1 MTDEVRQRTD
11 LRGVVSDVDEL
22 IQLRFQTL
30 GLDLWSGSRV
40 QTYLVGGHHSAFRG
54 RGIDFDESRYYQP
67 GDDIRHMDWRVT
79 ARTGVPHT
87 KVFREERER
96 PVFLIVD
103 QSPHMR
109 FGTRVAFKSVIA
121 ARTAALF
128 GWAAVNGGDRIGAF
142 VSGVEPDHEIRP
154 AGGRRGVLRLIR
166 GLATASAQTLE
177 PGNGA
182 NVGLGEVLARV
193 RRVIRPGSLIV
204 ILSDF
209 AGLDEEAERH
219 LTRLR
224 QHNDLLACFIYD
236 ALEGTPPP
244 PGRYSVTD
252 GKTIA
257 VLDTAD
263 RHVRLEYQTGFQA
276 RLSKASAVMHS
287 RSIPLWQ
294 LGTHQNAVD
303 ILRRGFAVHAKT
315 APRFRKA
322 G

>member
-1 MTDEVRQRTD
+1 MSSTVRQRAD
-11 LRGVVSDVDEL
+11 LRGIVSDVDEL
-22 IQLRFQTL
+22 IQLRFSTL

-79 ARTGVPHT
+79 ARTGHPHT

-96 PVFLIVD
+96 PIFLIVD
-103 QSPHMR
+103 QGPSMR

-128 GWAAVNGGDRIGAF
+128 GWTAVNGGDRVGAF
-142 VSGVEPDHEIRP
+142 IFGVDPDHEIRP

-166 GLATASAQTLE
+166 SLAEASQQTLDTNNGDM
-177 PGNGA
+177 PRLGNI
-182 NVGLGEVLARV
+182 LAGV
-193 RRVIRPGSLIV
+193 RRVVRPGSLIV
-204 ILSDF
+204 MLSDF
-209 AGLDEEAERH
+209 RGLDAEAERH

-236 ALEGTPPP
+236 GLEGTPPP
-244 PGRYSVTD
+244 PARYSVTD
-252 GKTIA
+252 GRTIA
-257 VLDTAD
+257 VVDTAD
-263 RHVRLEYQTGFQA
+263 RNVRRDYQAGFQT
-276 RLSKASAVMHS
+276 RLNHVVHTMHS

-294 LGTHQNAVD
+294 IGTHQDPVE
-303 ILRRGFAVHAKT
+303 ILRRGFAVRTHKS
-315 APRFRKA
+315 PRFRKA